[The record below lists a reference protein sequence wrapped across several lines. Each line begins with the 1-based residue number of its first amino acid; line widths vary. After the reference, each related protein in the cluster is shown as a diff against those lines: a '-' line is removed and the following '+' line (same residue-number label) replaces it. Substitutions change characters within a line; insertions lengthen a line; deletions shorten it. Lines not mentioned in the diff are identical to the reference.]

1 MPRKAHLA
9 ALVAVRG
16 IGKREA
22 LLKTR
27 EATPKKGRGRP

>member
-1 MPRKAHLA
+1 MPNKAHLA

-27 EATPKKGRGRP
+27 EATPRKGREKP